1 MSHPAFELWLIG
13 VMASLGGTSELLDH
27 AMYMLLFNDFLK
39 GVPFATALFLLWTV
53 PRTQQMDSEREVVL
67 LILCATTLSLMIGR
81 AIQGLIDSP
90 RPLMV
95 PEVAAMYPPIFYE
108 YRLDWNAFPSDHMAL
123 YLAVAFGVFLV
134 RRTLGTALIVWCLV
148 GVGFPRLYAGY
159 HYPIDILGGMAV
171 AAASL
176 ALVWFM
182 RGWLRPWF
190 TKALQFA
197 GHYPALAMAAMFCLC
212 FQIATVFNTVREL
225 GEFGRASVR
234 LLRTALLY

>member
-1 MSHPAFELWLIG
+1 MPHPAFELWLIN
-13 VMASLGGTSELLDH
+13 VIASLGGASEFLDH
-27 AMYMLLFNDFLK
+27 AMYLLLFNDFLK
-39 GVPFATALFLLWTV
+39 GVPFATVLFLLWAV
-53 PRTQQMDSEREVVL
+53 PRTQQADTEREAVL
-67 LILCATTLSLMIGR
+67 LILLATTLSLMIGR
-81 AIQGLIDSP
+81 AIQGLINSP

-95 PEVAAMYPPIFYE
+95 PEIAALYPPIFYE

-134 RRTLGTALIVWCLV
+134 RRALGMALISWCLV

-176 ALVWFM
+176 ALVWLM
-182 RGWLRPWF
+182 RGWLLPWSRK
-190 TKALQFA
+190 TLQLA
-197 GHYPALAMAAMFCLC
+197 GHYPALVTAAMFCLC

-225 GEFGRASVR
+225 GEFGRVGMR
-234 LLRTALLY
+234 ILRTALLY

>member
-1 MSHPAFELWLIG
+1 
-13 VMASLGGTSELLDH
+13 
-27 AMYMLLFNDFLK
+27 
-39 GVPFATALFLLWTV
+39 
-53 PRTQQMDSEREVVL
+53 
-67 LILCATTLSLMIGR
+67 
-81 AIQGLIDSP
+81 
-90 RPLMV
+90 MV
-95 PEVAAMYPPIFYE
+95 PEIAAVYPPIFYD

-134 RRTLGTALIVWCLV
+134 RRALGAALIGWCLV

-159 HYPIDILGGMAV
+159 HYPLDILGGMAV

-176 ALVWFM
+176 ALVWPR

-190 TKALQFA
+190 GKALQLA

-225 GEFGRASVR
+225 GEFGRVSVR
-234 LLRTALLY
+234 LLRTALLH

>member
-1 MSHPAFELWLIG
+1 MPHPAFELWLMG
-13 VMASLGGTSELLDH
+13 VIASLGGASELLDH
-27 AMYMLLFNDFLK
+27 AMYLFLFNDFLK
-39 GVPFATALFLLWTV
+39 GVPFATALFLLWVV
-53 PRTQQMDSEREVVL
+53 PRAQQTDTERESVL

-81 AIQGLIDSP
+81 VLQGLIDSP

-95 PEVAAMYPPIFYE
+95 PEIAALYPPVFYE

-134 RRTLGTALIVWCLV
+134 RQALGTALIAWCLV

-176 ALVWFM
+176 ALVWRM
-182 RGWLRPWF
+182 RAWLHPWSR
-190 TKALQFA
+190 KALQLV
-197 GHYPALAMAAMFCLC
+197 GHYPALTMTAMFCLC
-212 FQIATVFNTVREL
+212 FQIATVFNTVRDL

-234 LLRTALLY
+234 LLRTALL